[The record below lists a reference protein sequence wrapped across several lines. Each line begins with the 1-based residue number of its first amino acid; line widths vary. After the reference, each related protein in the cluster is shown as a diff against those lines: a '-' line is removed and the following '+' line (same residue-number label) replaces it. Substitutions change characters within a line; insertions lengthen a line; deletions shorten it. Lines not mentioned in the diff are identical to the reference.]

1 MAHIDRQRGSKTA
14 LVLAV
19 TACLMMVYFIQ
30 SAVIFTWSRI
40 FLPSTYAGG
49 LNDGF
54 FGYNNFLEFSFFI
67 FIRTRL
73 SIKYYSKFVTIL
85 NVLMML
91 YIYSYQ
97 YSA

>member
-40 FLPSTYAGG
+40 FLP
-49 LNDGF
+49 
-54 FGYNNFLEFSFFI
+54 
-67 FIRTRL
+67 
-73 SIKYYSKFVTIL
+73 
-85 NVLMML
+85 
-91 YIYSYQ
+91 
-97 YSA
+97 